1 MTPPSSVT
9 LEGDTL
15 PPPVAEHGTSVALGR
30 PLVHADQGGDEPR
43 GEPDNRT
50 ASPHDQLPP
59 QPALNALTD
68 SLAATDLA
76 GSSPPL
82 PPLPATSSPYPLLP
96 DVPRSTAARA
106 PSGPP
111 AAADDEVEALV
122 DPSESAARPGT
133 RKSSLTPS
141 EEALI
146 LPGVRNGAMPTATAR
161 RRPSVDAQSVA
172 SGVSG
177 RSAQSGG
184 QHSFAT
190 AKNYFPLVQ
199 KRSAASGSTTA
210 ATASS
215 AAGDPWGAPASPGG
229 ARASPAGT
237 PAPETPPPLRQ
248 ARRRPSGSSSLASST
263 RPTSVFPT
271 IKPSRSASSSV
282 FPLRS
287 PPPSSSIP
295 VADSPS
301 ARSSDAGSLR
311 SESLLGA
318 PASPPPSI
326 LARPTPS
333 PARSGTSPSLFSLP
347 RPDSS
352 LYAPS
357 LAPSRRSNETTTT
370 STSRRAL
377 ALAKPSYASSRAP
390 SHAEAFLASA
400 PEPLAGPPSIFLNP
414 MPQPRSVR
422 ELVPNPKRRLSAFFG
437 AGKAKAAA
445 APSPSPSTAA
455 AGPSRGK
462 SASILDAALA
472 SSATWAAHRGEQW
485 RAPASSS
492 ASTSGG
498 GGGAGFGALAGYRPA
513 HQVRR
518 QQEEAAARL
527 AAERS
532 GVGEGGAAS
541 PGGPTMG
548 GGGEV
553 PVSGEAIAE
562 AFTRN
567 QGREALAASGGGGG
581 GGGGEAGGA
590 REGEGAGGGRG
601 AGLERTRSGVSMASV
616 AGIDEPASARG
627 GGAFPVRREAFPT
640 KARAQGGSV
649 RE

>member
-1 MTPPSSVT
+1 MTPPSSSLNHEPRALPQPVD
-9 LEGDTL
+9 EHDT
-15 PPPVAEHGTSVALGR
+15 SIALGR
-30 PLVHADQGGDEPR
+30 PLTRPVRGDAEARGGADSR
-43 GEPDNRT
+43 A
-50 ASPHDQLPP
+50 ASSDDQPP
-59 QPALNALTD
+59 TRPVLNDLTD
-68 SLAATDLA
+68 SLASTSLA
-76 GSSPPL
+76 DSSPPL
-82 PPLPATSSPYPLLP
+82 PPLPATSSSYPLLP
-96 DVPRSTAARA
+96 DIPSSSNTRA
-106 PSGPP
+106 PPSAPP
-111 AAADDEVEALV
+111 HADDEVEALV
-122 DPSESAARPGT
+122 DPSENVALRGA

-146 LPGVRNGAMPTATAR
+146 LPGVRCGTVTASR
-161 RRPSVDAQSVA
+161 EQRRPSVDGQSVA
-172 SGVSG
+172 SGTSG
-177 RSAQSGG
+177 RSAQSGS
-184 QHSFAT
+184 HSFAT

-199 KRSAASGSTTA
+199 KRKTASDSTTA
-210 ATASS
+210 TT
-215 AAGDPWGAPASPGG
+215 AAGDPWGAPASPGA
-229 ARASPAGT
+229 ARASPAAS

-248 ARRRPSGSSSLASST
+248 ARRRPSGSSSLASSA

-287 PPPSSSIP
+287 PPPSSSTAAT
-295 VADSPS
+295 VAADSPS
-301 ARSSDAGSLR
+301 TRSSDAGSLR
-311 SESLLGA
+311 AESLLD
-318 PASPPPSI
+318 PSASPPPSI

-333 PARSGTSPSLFSLP
+333 PARSGTSPSLFS

-357 LAPSRRSNETTTT
+357 LAPSRRSTETTT
-370 STSRRAL
+370 SSSRRP
-377 ALAKPSYASSRAP
+377 LAKPSYASSRAP

-414 MPQPRSVR
+414 TPQARSVK
-422 ELVPNPKRRLSAFFG
+422 ELLPNPKRRLSAFFG
-437 AGKAKAAA
+437 GGGGSSKVKASSSSSAAA
-445 APSPSPSTAA
+445 A
-455 AGPSRGK
+455 AGSSRGK
-462 SASILDAALA
+462 SASVLDAALA

-492 ASTSGG
+492 SASLSTSGG
-498 GGGAGFGALAGYRPA
+498 AAFGVPAGYRPA

-527 AAERS
+527 AAA
-532 GVGEGGAAS
+532 GGGAGGEEGGGAAS

-567 QGREALAASGGGGG
+567 QGREALASSGVGGG
-581 GGGGEAGGA
+581 AGGA
-590 REGEGAGGGRG
+590 RAGAGEPAGGG
-601 AGLERTRSGVSMASV
+601 AALERTRSGVSMASV
-616 AGIDEPASARG
+616 AGIDEPASAKG

-640 KARAQGGSV
+640 TTRARALGGSV